1 MSGSPGGPTPRARVL
16 AECAKRG
23 QESVVAGCASL
34 LTGGPA
40 DVPLIMVLGGAPAE
54 WALELPEE
62 RDHWFRIWAA
72 RGLLW
77 AYDGAAQPAVLA
89 GLRDGQWRVREMCA
103 KVVARHLVGD
113 ALAAVLALRDD
124 EVPRVRAAADRAV
137 RQLTAAGA

>member
-1 MSGSPGGPTPRARVL
+1 MSSRVEPRTRVL
-16 AECAKRG
+16 AECARRG
-23 QESVVAGCASL
+23 ADQVVAGCAAL

-40 DVPLIMVLGGAPAE
+40 DVRLIMVLGGSTAP

-77 AYDGAAQPAVLA
+77 AYADAALPALLA
-89 GLRDGQWRVREMCA
+89 GLRDEQWRVREMCA

-113 ALAAVLALRDD
+113 ALPQVITLRDD
-124 EVPRVRAAADRAV
+124 GVPRVRAAADRAV
-137 RQLTAAGA
+137 KRLTAAGA